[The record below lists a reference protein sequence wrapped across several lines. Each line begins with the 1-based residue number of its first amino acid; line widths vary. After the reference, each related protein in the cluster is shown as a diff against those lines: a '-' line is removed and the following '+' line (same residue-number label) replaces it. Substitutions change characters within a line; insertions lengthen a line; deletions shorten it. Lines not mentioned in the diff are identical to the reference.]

1 MFVVLF
7 FFLLCLSSENECE
20 NAENDKATGLN
31 LKCNLR
37 GRCTQKN
44 KCRCCQS
51 TRNRE
56 IGRCEEYLR
65 RVHEAGF
72 WTTDSHDDMP
82 CGRLYYY
89 WSVEWGYL
97 YEDGVEC
104 DSNTPAV
111 PDYINETIAVLSEN
125 GYTGRIERQNC
136 TVCTVENPCDVFGRD
151 PPTSGIIVQFATDLS
166 TYYDKNCSATGH
178 IPNRYED
185 CEANWD
191 HGRIAYKALYMNI
204 MEGKNIDNHVEALNL
219 KLEAR
224 NVKVT
229 RAYAT
234 RGYLESYL
242 AQVSL
247 APSPKPTYDPTPSP
261 TPSPTQTPTYN
272 PSPSPTQSPTYNP
285 SPSPTQ
291 LPINDPTPS
300 PTQSPTKPPTY
311 NPSPSPTQP
320 PTYDPT
326 TSPTQPPTY
335 DPTPSPT
342 QPPTYNPTLY
352 PTQPPTYDPTSSPT
366 QSPTNHPTL
375 TPTQPPTYDPTTS
388 PTQPPTYVPTLYPT
402 QPPTYDPTPSPTQL
416 PTNDPTLYPTQ
427 PPTYAPTLYPTTQP
441 PTGTP
446 TPKPTKRS
454 RRDTWVEK
462 CVKYSN
468 DEGALRFIGG
478 GSSCRANIK
487 KSWTGGQTCNS
498 PYIICLP
505 QENTPSFN
513 IDGSRY
519 YNDTHRYSVV
529 ECKEE
534 CSNDQRCMGLEF
546 VADPNSVLG
555 NCTLLDSIPVAVENE
570 NFNIGY
576 SGNEINLDYSQK
588 GVEAL
593 CFAKGGDD
601 YCNPYFEAK
610 DLNNVMLD
618 CYCPNDR
625 KGSYTKRVKR
635 TVDTTRYCYND
646 PSVDE
651 RIKKA
656 QANRMFHLCEN
667 WCLFETSDPEQ
678 GSWFWDPWKQC
689 YRETYSVGNDGYCE
703 RVIRKPNS
711 IEFKFIHFRTQNFC
725 AA

>member
-7 FFLLCLSSENECE
+7 FFLLCLSSGNECE
-20 NAENDKATGLN
+20 YSENDEATGLN

-37 GRCTQKN
+37 GVCTKSN
-44 KCRCCQS
+44 SCICCQS
-51 TRNRE
+51 NRKKKKF
-56 IGRCEEYLR
+56 RCEEYLR
-65 RVHEAGF
+65 RVHEAGYW
-72 WTTDSHDDMP
+72 WTKKGDKIP
-82 CGRLYYY
+82 CTRLALY
-89 WSVEWGYL
+89 WSVEWWYL

-104 DSNTPAV
+104 DSNSPAV
-111 PDYINETIAVLSEN
+111 PDYKSETTAVLSEN
-125 GYTGRIERQNC
+125 GYTGRIESQNC
-136 TVCTVENPCDVFGRD
+136 QVCTVENPCDVFGRD
-151 PPTSGIIVQFATDLS
+151 PPTSGIAVKFATDLS
-166 TYYDKNCSATGH
+166 TYYGENCGTIGH
-178 IPNRYED
+178 IPNRYENV

-191 HGRIAYKALYMNI
+191 HGRIAYKALYLDI
-204 MEGKNIDNHVEALNL
+204 LKDIDNHMEALNL

-224 NVKVT
+224 NVEVT
-229 RAYAT
+229 RASAT
-234 RGYLESYL
+234 PRYGETDLI
-242 AQVSL
+242 QISL
-247 APSPKPTYDPTPSP
+247 DPSPKPTST
-261 TPSPTQTPTYN
+261 TQPPTYN
-272 PSPSPTQSPTYNP
+272 PSPSPTQPPTY
-285 SPSPTQ
+285 
-291 LPINDPTPS
+291 DPTPS
-300 PTQSPTKPPTY
+300 PTQSPTNHPTL
-311 NPSPSPTQP
+311 NPTQP

-335 DPTPSPT
+335 DPT
-342 QPPTYNPTLY
+342 LY
-352 PTQPPTYDPTSSPT
+352 PTQPPTY
-366 QSPTNHPTL
+366 
-375 TPTQPPTYDPTTS
+375 Y
-388 PTQPPTYVPTLYPT
+388 
-402 QPPTYDPTPSPTQL
+402 PTPSPTQL

-454 RRDTWVEK
+454 RRVDWVEK

-468 DEGALRFIGG
+468 DEAALRFIGG
-478 GSSCRANIK
+478 GSSCRANM

-513 IDGSRY
+513 INGSRY
-519 YNDTHRYSVV
+519 YNDTHRYTVV

-576 SGNEINLDYSQK
+576 SGNEVNLHYSQT

-678 GSWFWDPWKQC
+678 ESWFWDPWKQC

-711 IEFKFIHFRTQNFC
+711 IEFKFIQFRTQNFC